1 MLSDPNFDSRKIH
14 TKYVKRLKKRLLNGF
29 DGGDVSV
36 STCMKK
42 WTASRTLC
50 CWMHFWRRGLC
61 RFHSLY
67 NSSRRLRNLLL
78 GLGRG
83 WLPRPSRSR
92 RLRKPSLHGL
102 QRSGSGMGAPPAI
115 SSTTISGLSRV
126 KLRLRCA
133 TRHRRSLRRVMQ
145 AYLLPKQMHDIHAVR
160 ATG

>member
-1 MLSDPNFDSRKIH
+1 
-14 TKYVKRLKKRLLNGF
+14 
-29 DGGDVSV
+29 
-36 STCMKK
+36 MKK
-42 WTASRTLC
+42 WTASWTLC
-50 CWMHFWRRGLC
+50 CWMHFWRLGLC

-102 QRSGSGMGAPPAI
+102 QRSGSGIGAPPAI

-126 KLRLRCA
+126 KLRLRGA
-133 TRHRRSLRRVMQ
+133 TRHRRSLRRP
-145 AYLLPKQMHDIHAVR
+145 ASRAAHTPDPASRAAHTPNCERQMR
-160 ATG
+160 AAHTPDPAKGRL